1 MLSAKGMFEKLGY
14 VQTEKN
20 EFNEIQYLK
29 KDDSS
34 EMKRVGMISTTF
46 IEFYPR
52 SKEILLSKENEF
64 RDGRVI
70 KSNAVVLNFD
80 EFKAVQKQISE
91 LKWEED

>member
-29 KDDSS
+29 KDDYS
-34 EMKRVGMISTTF
+34 EMKRVGMVSTTC

-52 SKEILLSKENEF
+52 SKEILLSKEYEF
-64 RDGRVI
+64 RDGRVS
-70 KSNAVVLNFD
+70 KSDSVVLNNL
-80 EFKAVQKQISE
+80 EFKAIQKQVSE

>member
-1 MLSAKGMFEKLGY
+1 MLNAKEMFEKIGY
-14 VQTEKN
+14 TQTEKN

-29 KDDSS
+29 KDDYS
-34 EMKRVGMISTTF
+34 EMKRVGMVSTTC

-64 RDGRVI
+64 RDGRMI

-80 EFKAVQKQISE
+80 EFKAIQKQVSE